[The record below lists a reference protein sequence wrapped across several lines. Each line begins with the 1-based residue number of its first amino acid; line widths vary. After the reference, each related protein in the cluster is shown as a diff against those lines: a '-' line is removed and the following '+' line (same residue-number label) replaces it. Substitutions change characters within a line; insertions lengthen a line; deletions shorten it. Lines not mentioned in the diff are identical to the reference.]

1 MSRNFEIQLS
11 FFKSQ
16 EGCLV
21 AVAELKACAAH
32 FDFLEAKIPLHV
44 ELATAITRLNQQQQ
58 QSKIWSS
65 TVGLV
70 IAGEQ
75 YYVVEAALLVKLV
88 AAAAAALVHPVLSL
102 SLRSG

>member
-1 MSRNFEIQLS
+1 M
-11 FFKSQ
+11 
-16 EGCLV
+16 V

-70 IAGEQ
+70 IAGE
-75 YYVVEAALLVKLV
+75 
-88 AAAAAALVHPVLSL
+88 
-102 SLRSG
+102 